1 MFKLTANLYDLDKYG
16 RRLRYYD
23 PRTKQSAERALLP
36 EGTLLRKISEADGVA
51 RCTQVII
58 DKGVAR
64 EGGKAYLIPVAM
76 IEEIVDEPK
85 KELDKTE

>member
-1 MFKLTANLYDLDKYG
+1 MHKLTANFYELDKYG

-51 RCTQVII
+51 RCTQII
-58 DKGVAR
+58 VDKGIKRDGRA
-64 EGGKAYLIPVAM
+64 AYNIPVAM
-76 IEEIVDEPK
+76 LEEIADEPK